1 MTVEFLYLSQEDV
14 IECGGLDMAETIKCV
29 EKATVMLYR
38 QQAREA
44 DGVHLLWNGI
54 SGKRIATH
62 AAYLGAGVEI
72 AGGKVIASNPDN
84 PPKRSAPRASA
95 LLTLNDPET
104 GYPICLMEGAVISH
118 MRTGAMTGAGARHL
132 VKKDRPVVGLIGA
145 GPISRVSLLAL
156 SEVLREPGD
165 VKLFDTAEPRARAL
179 KAEIAKDPGWD
190 TRVVKS
196 AEDAVRGSDIVVT
209 ATNVG
214 PGESY
219 IPYEWLERGGVL
231 SDVSVWDET
240 DDLIAR
246 ADRIVLNNFQRLT
259 FRYDRFGPLLAD
271 NRLSRDKII
280 HLGAIITGE
289 VTGRDRDDDVILF
302 CPRGMCLY
310 DIYNGNRIYES
321 AKRKGVGRMLT
332 LWREPVWY

>member
-14 IECGGLDMAETIKCV
+14 IECGGLDMAETIRCV

-38 QQAREA
+38 EEAREA
-44 DGVHLLWNGI
+44 DAVHLLWNGI

-72 AGGKVIASNPDN
+72 AGGKVIASNPEN
-84 PPKRSAPRASA
+84 PPKRGAPRASA
-95 LLTLNDPET
+95 VLTLNDPET

-118 MRTGAMTGAGARHL
+118 MRTGAMTGAGARRL
-132 VKKDRPVVGLIGA
+132 VRKERPVVGLVGA
-145 GPISRVSLLAL
+145 GPIGRTSLMALA
-156 SEVLREPGD
+156 EVLRAPAE
-165 VKLFDTAEPRARAL
+165 VKVFDTAEPRARAL
-179 KAEIAKDPGWD
+179 TAALGTGRGREI
-190 TRVVKS
+190 RVVRS
-196 AEDAVRGSDIVVT
+196 AEEAVRGSDVVVT

-219 IPYEWLERGGVL
+219 IPYDWLERGCVL

-240 DDLIAR
+240 DDLITR

-259 FRYDRFGPLLAD
+259 FRHDRFGPLLAER
-271 NRLSRDKII
+271 RLSKDRIV

-289 VTGRDRDDDVILF
+289 APARERDDEVILF

-310 DIYNGNRIYES
+310 DIYNGYRIYEA
-321 AKRKGVGRMLT
+321 AKRKGVGRSLT
-332 LWREPVWY
+332 LWREPVWH